1 MFGLKSATAIKQD
14 SHKKRDLIK
23 TILLKELNRSFKYS
37 EAVRDSSHN
46 IIKAYQALDFRGKG
60 YVEVEDIA
68 SAKFVYRLPY
78 TKEVRVCQL

>member
-37 EAVRDSSHN
+37 EAVRETLIVSFRLTKHWISEARATWRSKISPVLSS
-46 IIKAYQALDFRGKG
+46 
-60 YVEVEDIA
+60 
-68 SAKFVYRLPY
+68 Y
-78 TKEVRVCQL
+78 TDCHIPRR